1 MNCKFVA
8 LKCIIRLT
16 MFSCVWCFVGLGSI
30 FLSTEEVHCKLMPNF
45 TGNKM
50 PCSQISVGYI
60 CTISYFKILRFH
72 VVGPKTRETW
82 FPHYA
87 VPIPFILV
95 SAELT
100 SEWCATSII
109 VSLMK
114 YFTGEPWLSNSWKLS
129 NNEMLSVYFLE
140 AAAVSRWDDVT
151 LLDVTQRN
159 MLVINYC

>member
-1 MNCKFVA
+1 MQNH
-8 LKCIIRLT
+8 
-16 MFSCVWCFVGLGSI
+16 CVWCFVGIASI
-30 FLSTEEVHCKLMPNF
+30 FLSTEKVHCKLMPKF
-45 TGNKM
+45 TGKQNASFSDQRRLQM
-50 PCSQISVGYI
+50 NYFIFQDPLVPCSW
-60 CTISYFKILRFH
+60 TED
-72 VVGPKTRETW
+72 RETW
-82 FPHYA
+82 FSHYV
-87 VPIPFILV
+87 VPIPLILV

-114 YFTGEPWLSNSWKLS
+114 YFTGEPWLSKSWKLS
-129 NNEMLSVYFLE
+129 GNEMLSVYFLE